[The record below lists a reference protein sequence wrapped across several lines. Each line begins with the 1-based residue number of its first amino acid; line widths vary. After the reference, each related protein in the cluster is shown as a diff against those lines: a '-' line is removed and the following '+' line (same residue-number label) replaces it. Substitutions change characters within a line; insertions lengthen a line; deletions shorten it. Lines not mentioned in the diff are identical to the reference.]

1 MPIYEYK
8 CGECGKVSEYRI
20 TSQSQVNSL
29 SCKNCGS
36 QKLERK
42 MSIPII
48 TSGGNSNS
56 HHSCCGNP
64 GEGCSTP
71 GSCCGH

>member
-8 CGECGKVSEYRI
+8 CQECGEVTEYRI

-29 SCKNCGS
+29 VCKSCGGR
-36 QKLERK
+36 KLERK
-42 MSIPII
+42 ISVPSI
-48 TSGGNSNS
+48 TSGRSVPSG
-56 HHSCCGNP
+56 HSCCGNP
-64 GEGCSTP
+64 GQGCSEP

>member
-8 CGECGKVSEYRI
+8 CRKCGVISEFRI
-20 TSQSQVNSL
+20 TSQSQVDAL
-29 SCKNCGS
+29 ACKGCGS
-36 QKLERK
+36 KDLDKK

-48 TSGGNSNS
+48 TSGRSEPSG
-56 HHSCCGNP
+56 HSCCGSP
-64 GEGCSTP
+64 GQGCSTP

>member
-8 CGECGKVSEYRI
+8 CRECGGISEFRI
-20 TSQSQVNSL
+20 TSQSQVDAIT
-29 SCKNCGS
+29 CHECGS

-42 MSIPII
+42 ISVPSISMGKSEPI
-48 TSGGNSNS
+48 S
-56 HHSCCGNP
+56 HSCCGNP
-64 GEGCSTP
+64 GEGCSAP

>member
-8 CGECGKVSEYRI
+8 CQECGKVSEYRI
-20 TSQSQVNSL
+20 TSQSQVDAV
-29 SCKNCGS
+29 SCKSCGS

-42 MSIPII
+42 MSIPSI
-48 TSGGNSNS
+48 TTARSAPSGHG
-56 HHSCCGNP
+56 CCGNP
-64 GEGCSTP
+64 GGGCSTP